1 MNIAEQIDNLPKELQ
16 HKAREVINSTLRTLQ
31 RLTAGLDP
39 AVRDEFYRLTMLS
52 IQASLT
58 QKS

>member
-39 AVRDEFYRLTMLS
+39 AVRDEFCRLTMLS
-52 IQASLT
+52 IQASMT